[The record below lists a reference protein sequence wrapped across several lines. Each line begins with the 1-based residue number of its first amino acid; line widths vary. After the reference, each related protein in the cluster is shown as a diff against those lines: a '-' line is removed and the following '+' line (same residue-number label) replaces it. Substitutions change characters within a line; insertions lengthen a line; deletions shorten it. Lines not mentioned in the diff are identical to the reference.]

1 MINRNIFL
9 LLGGNKL
16 NYGIYQKFKNK
27 NMLVYVVDWNE
38 KPDIVGDKHY
48 RLDVKDGKSI
58 ARALEKDGVINDV
71 IFAYSSIDLAVEAV
85 AYLNKLFGYKTLND
99 HGVANASS
107 KSMMTKKWNEAG
119 LLNRFS
125 RAYSSYDSSI
135 LEQNKHVSLIFKPD
149 NSSSSR
155 GITIC
160 PKADDEANL
169 YNAFIKASTESSNGL
184 VIVEEFVIG
193 TEFTVEMLGDSN
205 SNVSVYGI
213 SKKSHTPYNK
223 NNKIAVKLHY
233 NSISDSLQNK
243 IANYAIQCYQALN
256 FSSSLGHLEI
266 LLKEDGTLS
275 PIEIGARSSGFIAS
289 DLVDI
294 VSGRDYL
301 MDLLDVYKGGLVF
314 HGLLPQTNFS
324 SMYYFYDFP
333 NNFTIKKQCSLLD
346 FCDKNIV
353 SLYSDHSSLKS
364 GVCFNIIDNDNARVG
379 FEILKGDKSIL
390 TKDYIDLLEKKML
403 MEMGG

>member
-169 YNAFIKASTESSNGL
+169 YNAFIKASTESQMLVFTEFLKNHILHIIRTTKLQLNCIIIQL
-184 VIVEEFVIG
+184 VILYRI
-193 TEFTVEMLGDSN
+193 
-205 SNVSVYGI
+205 
-213 SKKSHTPYNK
+213 
-223 NNKIAVKLHY
+223 KL
-233 NSISDSLQNK
+233 L
-243 IANYAIQCYQALN
+243 
-256 FSSSLGHLEI
+256 
-266 LLKEDGTLS
+266 T
-275 PIEIGARSSGFIAS
+275 
-289 DLVDI
+289 
-294 VSGRDYL
+294 
-301 MDLLDVYKGGLVF
+301 M
-314 HGLLPQTNFS
+314 
-324 SMYYFYDFP
+324 
-333 NNFTIKKQCSLLD
+333 
-346 FCDKNIV
+346 
-353 SLYSDHSSLKS
+353 LYS
-364 GVCFNIIDNDNARVG
+364 V
-379 FEILKGDKSIL
+379 
-390 TKDYIDLLEKKML
+390 TKL
-403 MEMGG
+403 

>member
-107 KSMMTKKWNEAG
+107 KS
-119 LLNRFS
+119 
-125 RAYSSYDSSI
+125 
-135 LEQNKHVSLIFKPD
+135 
-149 NSSSSR
+149 R

-160 PKADDEANL
+160 PRADDEINL
-169 YNAFIKASTESSNGL
+169 HNAFIKASTESSNGL

-314 HGLLPQTNFS
+314 HRCIIFMIFQIISQLR
-324 SMYYFYDFP
+324 
-333 NNFTIKKQCSLLD
+333 NN
-346 FCDKNIV
+346 V
-353 SLYSDHSSLKS
+353 HY
-364 GVCFNIIDNDNARVG
+364 
-379 FEILKGDKSIL
+379 
-390 TKDYIDLLEKKML
+390 
-403 MEMGG
+403 